1 MVNPYRGEVCLTV
14 DGVDCAMRLS
24 LGALAQLEVRLGAEG
39 LLPLIERFET
49 GQFKADD
56 LIALLWAG
64 LSAAGWAGSEADLSK
79 AEIAGGPMIAARCAA
94 QLLRLT
100 FTLPE
105 SGDD

>member
-1 MVNPYRGEVCLTV
+1 MVNPFRGEVGLNV
-14 DGVDCAMRLS
+14 DGVDCAMRLT
-24 LGALAQLEVRLGAEG
+24 LGALAQLEVRLGADG
-39 LLPLIERFET
+39 LLPLIERFES

-64 LSAAGWAGSEADLSK
+64 LNGAGWVGSEADLAK
-79 AEIAGGPMIAARCAA
+79 AEITGGPMAAARSAA

-105 SGDD
+105 AAND

>member
-14 DGVDCAMRLS
+14 DGVDCTMRLS
-24 LGALAQLEVRLGAEG
+24 LGALAQLEVRLGADG

-49 GQFKADD
+49 GKFKADD

-64 LSAAGWAGSEADLSK
+64 LNGAAWAGTEADLGK
-79 AEIAGGPMIAARCAA
+79 AEIAGGPMAAARTAA

-105 SGDD
+105 SVSD